1 MVMAKTRIVDNI
13 THAVSPVFI
22 RHLLTRN
29 FRLGIIREHQ
39 GVCQGN
45 LLVVKAMILFV

>member
-29 FRLGIIREHQ
+29 FPVKDNPGNIKEHARGIYRWLRQ
-39 GVCQGN
+39 
-45 LLVVKAMILFV
+45 